1 MPKKLSLFIMLIF
14 LTAGLNS
21 CYFVDFF
28 KDSKGAD
35 ESGSG
40 SDSGAPSILGQS
52 LGTQAGTKNDDA
64 LETVYSATSTIPPAS
79 IRADPD
85 LYARRLL
92 LQYRPEG
99 STVAREIGSI
109 EGFRLLLG
117 GASED
122 FQRTPQENYDA
133 TSLLANL
140 SVAEIICEG
149 LVAPND
155 SRHKGW
161 TTILPHAP
169 SEWEKNFR
177 FLAQRFLG
185 KPSTEITDDQMTSL
199 KNIMDSWTTSG
210 SYSLESYIPVCTAL
224 AMDAESLLL

>member
-1 MPKKLSLFIMLIF
+1 MIKSVRQLI
-14 LTAGLNS
+14 LLLMISTIISS

-28 KDSKGAD
+28 KSKEDSD
-35 ESGSG
+35 DTDSVTGSG
-40 SDSGAPSILGQS
+40 TSTILGQS
-52 LGTQAGTKNDDA
+52 LGTQAGNRNDDA
-64 LETVYSATSTIPPAS
+64 LETVYAVTSSVPPAS

-149 LVAPND
+149 LVAPNS
-155 SRHKGW
+155 SRHQGW
-161 TTILPHAP
+161 TSILPYAP
-169 SEWEKNFR
+169 SEWEQNFR

-185 KPSTEITDDQMTSL
+185 KPSSEITDEQMTSL